1 LELDEPGR
9 RFHEQGK
16 GFTMDLGLNGKLA
29 LVTGGSKGIGAGVAR
44 VLAEEGCT
52 VHVAARSLDDLQ
64 ATAGHLERI

>member
-1 LELDEPGR
+1 
-9 RFHEQGK
+9 
-16 GFTMDLGLNGKLA
+16 MDLGLNGKLA